1 MPGGRAIARE
11 FERFRDALPAL
22 AARKRLELEELTFAD
37 LRTLVAEWIVATNP
51 A

>member
-1 MPGGRAIARE
+1 LP
-11 FERFRDALPAL
+11 ALPA
-22 AARKRLELEELTFAD
+22 RKRSELTFAD